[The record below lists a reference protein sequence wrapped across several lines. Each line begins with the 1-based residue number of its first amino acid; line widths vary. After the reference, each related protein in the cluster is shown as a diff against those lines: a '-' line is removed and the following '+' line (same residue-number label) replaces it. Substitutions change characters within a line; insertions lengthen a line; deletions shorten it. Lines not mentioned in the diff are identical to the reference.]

1 MDHNKL
7 WEIIKQVGIPDKGN
21 IIVNI
26 MLKMNNKKERLSI
39 QCQDLLYSYSYLE
52 QVVLSRQTHRAM
64 EQNRKLEVRPEKYSK
79 LTFEKGAKVIQ

>member
-7 WEIIKQVGIPDKGN
+7 WEILKQIGIPDKGN

-52 QVVLSRQTHRAM
+52 QVVLSRQTHSAM
-64 EQNRKLEVRPEKYSK
+64 EQNRKPEVNPEKYSK
-79 LTFEKGAKVIQ
+79 LTFEKGAKVI